1 MTKRKQPTTGN
12 KPGRPK
18 GKPLSPKERAQRR
31 AAPLKHGEFAA
42 TALAQA
48 LPPCK
53 PSTCPLDDTPASSPG
68 GGYPCDIKKT
78 IEARGGGLSA
88 CLLALGEQDTI
99 QKYVDAIVRGD
110 TAGIAELAAT
120 SLAAKSLL
128 EQKGLAALLTDGLTV
143 EEPIVGKGPD
153 GPEIIG
159 TRVKENPAAA
169 LILKLGE
176 HLGRTASDQVV
187 TPKARGEKV
196 RDEGIGQLGHAAWIR
211 GMQNSLGE
219 GGEQE

>member
-1 MTKRKQPTTGN
+1 MTKRKQPTGN

-53 PSTCPLDDTPASSPG
+53 PSTCPLNEAPAPASP
-68 GGYPCDIKKT
+68 GYPCDIKKT

-99 QKYVDAIVRGD
+99 QRYVDAIVRGD

-176 HLGRTASDQVV
+176 HLGRTASEQVV
-187 TPKARGEKV
+187 TPKARGEKA
-196 RDEGIGQLGHAAWIR
+196 RDEGIGQMGHLAWIR
-211 GMQNSLGE
+211 SMRNSLGGGE
-219 GGEQE
+219 GGEQ